1 MRRLPSLD
9 TLRAF
14 ESAARHLNFT
24 KAANELHVTQS
35 ALSQRIG
42 ALEDELGFPL
52 FLRRG
57 RQIDLTPRGTAIAQ
71 AMGRAMAEITRAFA
85 GLEESEGA
93 RTLVISVLPSF
104 ATRWLMPRM
113 MAFQSAH
120 PTLEVQVNAEG
131 RLIDL
136 TASEADL
143 AVRFGTGRYPGHQVD
158 FIMDDY
164 VLPIAQP
171 ALLASL
177 RAGVAGTLD
186 AAALAKLPLIF
197 DSTVERDASG
207 TDWRSWFEHAGI
219 ADPPR
224 PTGLRF
230 SQADL
235 MVQAAAQGQGIALAR
250 YSLVHDDL
258 VARRLVPVLKNAM
271 VRARYDYYL
280 VCLPE
285 KAERPAV
292 AAFRAWL
299 LAEARN
305 FMTLREKRSA

>member
-52 FLRRG
+52 FRRG
-57 RQIDLTPRGTAIAQ
+57 GRQLELTPRGKIIAE
-71 AMGRAMAEITRAFA
+71 AMGNALGEIQRAFA
-85 GLEESEGA
+85 RLEESA
-93 RTLVISVLPSF
+93 ASRMLILSVLPSF
-104 ATRWLMPRM
+104 ATRWLLPRLPQ
-113 MAFQSAH
+113 FQAAH
-120 PTLEVQVNAEG
+120 PGVQVQVNAEG

-136 TASEADL
+136 TDSEADL
-143 AVRFGTGRYPGHQVD
+143 AVRFGTGRYAGHQVD
-158 FIMDDY
+158 FVMDDL
-164 VLPIAQP
+164 VLPVAQP
-171 ALLASL
+171 ALFENRPKCKTAADLA
-177 RAGVAGTLD
+177 A
-186 AAALAKLPLIF
+186 LPLIY

-207 TDWRSWFEHAGI
+207 TDWRSWFEHAGV
-219 ADPPR
+219 APPPGR
-224 PTGLRF
+224 DGPRF

-235 MVQAAAQGQGIALAR
+235 MLQAAATGLGVALAR

-258 VARRLVPVLKNAM
+258 VTGRLVPVLPGAM
-271 VRARYDYYL
+271 LRARYDYY
-280 VCLPE
+280 VVSLPE

-292 AAFRAWL
+292 VAFRDWL
-299 LAEARN
+299 QAEGRN
-305 FMTLREKRSA
+305 FMAARDKRGLAA